1 MSPSPGFAPSKRQ
14 LWNPPT
20 TAAAT
25 PTPYCTAFPL
35 PANGVISLAD
45 SVITLTTNVVFQPAC
60 TGGVNEFIEGY
71 PSVIADW
78 KDPFYASTTPQTY
91 VIAAAT
97 VIAWILVFMLVITPR
112 TTFFGTSVSHP
123 GLGGKHGIIGGANG
137 GGSSLGVGSRPW
149 LQKVAAFTVA
159 VSLTIAT
166 ADTFK
171 SLEKQYTMGY
181 MDATAMREDVMG
193 SLEIRITRVISDI
206 FLWLA
211 QVQTLIRL
219 FPRHKEKVIIKWIG
233 FALIVCDS
241 TFSCLNSFYANTTL
255 GSTKPRHFVDAIP
268 ALSYLFELALGLL
281 YAAWVIY
288 YSMTKRRYAFYHVK
302 MRSITLIALLSFVA
316 VLTPVVFFVTDVS
329 NSDVAGWG
337 DYFRWVGAAAAS
349 VIVWEWV
356 ERIEAIECDDKKD
369 GILGREIFDGDEMLD
384 VNPSSEVIWNSGRR
398 GLARLRNGG
407 RRGND
412 DDEKKGGDATSAM
425 EKGLHGFTSRFRRQ
439 PPPAPK
445 HFPLGRAYSHR
456 TEAPTDGSRTGTAGS
471 GTITFGRLPRR
482 RGQRTHDTGITPPP
496 AVASPV
502 SRTDTTSAASTV
514 YVVRYDD
521 GGDVPQPIRRRVDA
535 SGNAILSQDHRD
547 STTKEYEL
555 EEDSEEPRPRR
566 ERGLNGRWHTVA
578 NPFKRKRASPPAEV
592 QKARDKA
599 EPGPTRSMTPAHN
612 FSKWDFKNRLGVLAA
627 ETGERFR
634 DRRPGRGEDEDIPVT
649 IIPAQPRGSTRTWS
663 PEVLIQQQQAQQA
676 RRTHDRSPAAAG
688 ALSTDEPPTPADLS
702 HSTTLTSNSLS
713 AAEAASRDSNT
724 PRAIETTTSASPVVV
739 QSPRRHLPRS
749 QNSFSRQCDPPPR
762 ADDISPSAGSA
773 GTVTVVP
780 APRRSPLRAVSTTPP
795 MAHNAASTSNAALG
809 DELATTHKGTL
820 RSATIQHRQRGRLSV
835 MWSARLCV

>member
-1 MSPSPGFAPSKRQ
+1 MSPSPGTLTRRQ

-20 TAAAT
+20 SVVAT

-60 TGGVNEFIEGY
+60 TGGVDEHLEGY

-137 GGSSLGVGSRPW
+137 GGSHLGVGSRPW

-159 VSLTIAT
+159 ISLTIAT

-171 SLEKQYTMGY
+171 SLERQYVMGY

-193 SLEIRITRVISDI
+193 SLEIRITRVISDVFI
-206 FLWLA
+206 WLA

-233 FALIVCDS
+233 FALIICDT
-241 TFSCLNSFYANTTL
+241 TFSCLNSFYANSTIGT
-255 GSTKPRHFVDAIP
+255 TKPRQFVDAIP
-268 ALSYLFELALGLL
+268 ALSYLFQLALGLL

-288 YSMTKRRYAFYHVK
+288 YSMTKRRYAFYHAK

-316 VLTPVVFFVTDVS
+316 VLTPVVFFITDVS

-356 ERIEAIECDDKKD
+356 ERIEAIESDDKKD

-384 VNPSSEVIWNSGRR
+384 VTPTKELVWSSGRR

-412 DDEKKGGDATSAM
+412 DDEDRGGNPSSTM
-425 EKGLHGFTSRFRRQ
+425 EKGLSGFTARFRKP

-445 HFPLGRAYSHR
+445 HFPLGRSHSHQTEGR
-456 TEAPTDGSRTGTAGS
+456 TDSSRTGTAGS
-471 GTITFGRLPRR
+471 NTIAFGRLPTR
-482 RGQRTHDTGITPPP
+482 RGQRNPDNGITPPP
-496 AVASPV
+496 AVASPI
-502 SRTDTTSAASTV
+502 SRIDTTSAASTV

-521 GGDVPQPIRRRVDA
+521 GGDDPQPIRRRVDA
-535 SGNAILSQDHRD
+535 SGNAIVSQDHRD
-547 STTKEYEL
+547 STLKDVGKE
-555 EEDSEEPRPRR
+555 EETGDDRPVR
-566 ERGLNGRWHTVA
+566 ERLQQGRWHNVA

-592 QKARDKA
+592 QKARDRA
-599 EPGPTRSMTPAHN
+599 EAGPTRALTPAQHN
-612 FSKWDFKNRLGVLAA
+612 FSKWDLKNRLGVLAA

-634 DRRPGRGEDEDIPVT
+634 DRNSARGQGEDVPVT

-663 PEVLIQQQQAQQA
+663 PEVLQQQKQHQSPSQHQQ
-676 RRTHDRSPAAAG
+676 RTIPRIPTATS
-688 ALSTDEPPTPADLS
+688 ALSTNDPPTQADFS
-702 HSTTLTSNSLS
+702 NSTTLTDNSLP
-713 AAEAASRDSNT
+713 AAEAASRNSNT
-724 PRAIETTTSASPVVV
+724 PRANDASAGVTSSASPTII
-739 QSPRRHLPRS
+739 QSPRRQMLVSRD
-749 QNSFSRQCDPPPR
+749 SFSRQCDPPPR
-762 ADDISPSAGSA
+762 ADDISPSTGST
-773 GTVTVVP
+773 GTVIVP
-780 APRRSPLRAVSTTPP
+780 APRRSPLRAVTTTPP
-795 MAHNAASTSNAALG
+795 ISQDPGHGVSTPVSNLG
-809 DELATTHKGTL
+809 ESAPQRMSSL
-820 RSATIQHRQRGRLSV
+820 RNHSTPPTGNP
-835 MWSARLCV
+835 

>member
-14 LWNPPT
+14 LWNPPST
-20 TAAAT
+20 PTAT

-60 TGGVNEFIEGY
+60 TGDAGEGLEGY

-97 VIAWILVFMLVITPR
+97 VIAWILVFMLTITPR

-159 VSLTIAT
+159 ISLTIAT

-171 SLEKQYTMGY
+171 SLEKQYAMGY
-181 MDATAMREDVMG
+181 MDATAMRQDVMG
-193 SLEIRITRVISDI
+193 SLEIRITRVISDVFI
-206 FLWLA
+206 WLA

-233 FALIVCDS
+233 FALIVCDT
-241 TFSCLNSFYANTTL
+241 TFSCLNSFYANVFVGT
-255 GSTKPRHFVDAIP
+255 TKPRHFVDAIP
-268 ALSYLFELALGLL
+268 ALSYLFQLSLGLL

-288 YSMTKRRYAFYHVK
+288 YSMTKRRYAFYHAK

-316 VLTPVVFFVTDVS
+316 VLTPVVFFITDVS
-329 NSDVAGWG
+329 NQDVAGWG

-384 VNPSSEVIWNSGRR
+384 VTPSNEFVWNSGRR

-407 RRGND
+407 RRNDHD
-412 DDEKKGGDATSAM
+412 DDDDKGAGGDATNAM
-425 EKGLHGFTSRFRRQ
+425 EKGLHGFTARFRKP

-445 HFPLGRAYSHR
+445 HFPLGRAHSQA
-456 TEAPTDGSRTGTAGS
+456 TEGHTDGSRTGTAGS
-471 GTITFGRLPRR
+471 GNIAFGRLPRR
-482 RGQRTHDTGITPPP
+482 RGQRNRDNGITPPP
-496 AVASPV
+496 AVASPI
-502 SRTDTTSAASTV
+502 SRADTTSAASTV

-521 GGDVPQPIRRRVDA
+521 GGDVPQPIRRRMDA
-535 SGNAILSQDHRD
+535 SGNAILSQDLRD
-547 STTKEYEL
+547 STLKDPEK
-555 EEDSEEPRPRR
+555 EEDAGEESQTVR
-566 ERGLNGRWHTVA
+566 ERTSQGRWHTVA

-599 EPGPTRSMTPAHN
+599 EAGLTRSMTPAHN
-612 FSKWDFKNRLGVLAA
+612 FSKWDIKNRLGVLAA

-634 DRRPGRGEDEDIPVT
+634 ERNDRGSQDVDVPVT
-649 IIPAQPRGSTRTWS
+649 IIPAQPRGSARTWS
-663 PEVLIQQQQAQQA
+663 PEVLVQQQQQQAQQQ
-676 RRTHDRSPAAAG
+676 RRIRIHTPTAAG
-688 ALSTDEPPTPADLS
+688 ALPADEPQDITDIS
-702 HSTTLTSNSLS
+702 NSTTLTSNSLP
-713 AAEAASRDSNT
+713 AAEAASRNSNT
-724 PRAIETTTSASPVVV
+724 PRAGDIAAGGTTASPTVIP
-739 QSPRRHLPRS
+739 SPRRQMPPSRD
-749 QNSFSRQCDPPPR
+749 SFSRQYEAPPR
-762 ADDISPSAGSA
+762 ADDISPSAGST
-773 GTVTVVP
+773 GTVVVP
-780 APRRSPLRAVSTTPP
+780 APRRSPLRAVTTTPP
-795 MAHNAASTSNAALG
+795 ASQDEARAGNANGGAERS
-809 DELATTHKGTL
+809 LADAIPQRHTPLRHHTTPPAG
-820 RSATIQHRQRGRLSV
+820 
-835 MWSARLCV
+835 

>member
-20 TAAAT
+20 SVTAT

-60 TGGVNEFIEGY
+60 TGGAEEHLEGY

-112 TTFFGTSVSHP
+112 TTFFGTSISHP

-171 SLEKQYTMGY
+171 SLEKQYVMGY

-356 ERIEAIECDDKKD
+356 ERIEAIESDDKKD

-384 VNPSSEVIWNSGRR
+384 VNPSNEVIWNSGRR

-407 RRGND
+407 RRG
-412 DDEKKGGDATSAM
+412 DEDEDKKGGDSTSAM
-425 EKGLHGFTSRFRRQ
+425 EKGLHGFTARFRK
-439 PPPAPK
+439 PPPLAPK
-445 HFPLGRAYSHR
+445 HFPLGRAHSHR
-456 TEAPTDGSRTGTAGS
+456 TEAHTDGSRTGTAGS
-471 GTITFGRLPRR
+471 GTIAFGRLPRR
-482 RGQRTHDTGITPPP
+482 RGQRNRDNGITPPP
-496 AVASPV
+496 AVASPI
-502 SRTDTTSAASTV
+502 SRTNTTSAASTV
-514 YVVRYDD
+514 YVVRYDE

-547 STTKEYEL
+547 SAAKESDTGD
-555 EEDSEEPRPRR
+555 DSEDASPKR
-566 ERGLNGRWHTVA
+566 ERGQNGRWHTVT

-599 EPGPTRSMTPAHN
+599 EGDLIRSMTPAHN

-634 DRRPGRGEDEDIPVT
+634 DRRAGRGEEVDVPIT

-663 PEVLIQQQQAQQA
+663 PEVLIQQQQQQAQQQ
-676 RRTHDRSPAAAG
+676 RRALDRSPTAAG
-688 ALSTDEPPTPADLS
+688 ALPSDEPATPADLS
-702 HSTTLTSNSLS
+702 NSTTLTSNSLP
-713 AAEAASRDSNT
+713 AAEAASRNSNT
-724 PRAIETTTSASPVVV
+724 PRTNDAGTPVSPVVI
-739 QSPRRHLPRS
+739 QSPRRNLITT
-749 QNSFSRQCDPPPR
+749 NSFSRQVDPPPR
-762 ADDISPSAGSA
+762 ADDISPSAGST
-773 GTVTVVP
+773 GTVTIVP
-780 APRRSPLRAVSTTPP
+780 APRRSPLRAITTTPP
-795 MAHNAASTSNAALG
+795 TSQDAASNSAAAAG
-809 DELATTHKGTL
+809 DELSPGGHTTQQRHSPLRHHTTPPAGT
-820 RSATIQHRQRGRLSV
+820 Q
-835 MWSARLCV
+835 

>member
-1 MSPSPGFAPSKRQ
+1 MSPSPGPTLTKRQ
-14 LWNPPT
+14 LWNPLT
-20 TAAAT
+20 SATAT
-25 PTPYCTAFPL
+25 PTPHCAAFPL
-35 PANGVISLAD
+35 PASGVISLAD
-45 SVITLTTNVVFQPAC
+45 SVITLTTNVIFQPAC
-60 TGGVNEFIEGY
+60 TDGADEYLEGY
-71 PSVIADW
+71 PSIISDG

-137 GGSSLGVGSRPW
+137 GGSALGVGSRPW

-171 SLEKQYTMGY
+171 SLEKQYGMGY

-241 TFSCLNSFYANTTL
+241 TFSCLNSFYATSTL

-288 YSMTKRRYAFYHVK
+288 YSITKRRYAFYHVK
-302 MRSITLIALLSFVA
+302 MKSITLIALLSFVA
-316 VLTPVVFFVTDVS
+316 VLTPVVFFVIDVS
-329 NSDVAGWG
+329 NPDVAGWG

-369 GILGREIFDGDEMLD
+369 GILGREIFDGDEMLE
-384 VNPSSEVIWNSGRR
+384 VNPSNEVVWSSGRR

-407 RRGND
+407 RRGSD
-412 DDEKKGGDATSAM
+412 DHNEKGGDNPSAM
-425 EKGLHGFTSRFRRQ
+425 EKGLHGFAARFRK
-439 PPPAPK
+439 PIPPAPK
-445 HFPLGRAYSHR
+445 HFPLGRAHSHR

-471 GTITFGRLPRR
+471 GTIAFGRLPRR
-482 RGQRTHDTGITPPP
+482 HGQRNRDTGITPPP
-496 AVASPV
+496 AVASPI

-514 YVVRYDD
+514 YVVRQDD
-521 GGDVPQPIRRRVDA
+521 GGDVPEPIRRRVDA
-535 SGNAILSQDHRD
+535 NGNAILNQDHRD
-547 STTKEYEL
+547 STLKDADTDD
-555 EEDSEEPRPRR
+555 DSEDAAPKR
-566 ERGLNGRWHTVA
+566 ERGQNGRWHTVP
-578 NPFKRKRASPPAEV
+578 NPFKRKRTSPPAEV
-592 QKARDKA
+592 QKARIKA
-599 EPGPTRSMTPAHN
+599 EPGPTRALTPAHN

-627 ETGERFR
+627 ETGERLR
-634 DRRPGRGEDEDIPVT
+634 DRRAARGEDDDMPVT
-649 IIPAQPRGSTRTWS
+649 VIPAQPRSSTRTWS
-663 PEVLIQQQQAQQA
+663 PEVLVQQQ
-676 RRTHDRSPAAAG
+676 RERVLDRSPAAGG
-688 ALSTDEPPTPADLS
+688 ALATGDEPSQADIS
-702 HSTTLTSNSLS
+702 NSTTLTSNSLP
-713 AAEAASRDSNT
+713 AAEAASRNSNT
-724 PRAIETTTSASPVVV
+724 PRANDATSSTSPIVI
-739 QSPRRHLPRS
+739 QSPRRQMPISR
-749 QNSFSRQCDPPPR
+749 NSYTRQVDPPPR
-762 ADDISPSAGSA
+762 ADDISPSAGST
-773 GTVTVVP
+773 GSVTVVP
-780 APRRSPLRAVSTTPP
+780 APRRSPLRAVTTTPP
-795 MAHNAASTSNAALG
+795 VSQDEAANSH
-809 DELATTHKGTL
+809 ATGGAESSSDGGSAQRNSPL
-820 RSATIQHRQRGRLSV
+820 RNLTTPPTRTP
-835 MWSARLCV
+835 

>member
-20 TAAAT
+20 TASAT

-60 TGGVNEFIEGY
+60 TGGVDEFIEGY

-425 EKGLHGFTSRFRRQ
+425 EKGLHGFTSRFRRH

-445 HFPLGRAYSHR
+445 HFPLGRAHSHR

-471 GTITFGRLPRR
+471 GTITFGKLPRR

-555 EEDSEEPRPRR
+555 EEDLEEPRPKR
-566 ERGLNGRWHTVA
+566 ERGPNGRWHTVA

-599 EPGPTRSMTPAHN
+599 EPALTRSTTPAHN

-634 DRRPGRGEDEDIPVT
+634 DRRAGRGEEADIPVT

-663 PEVLIQQQQAQQA
+663 PEVLIQQQQVQQA
-676 RRTHDRSPAAAG
+676 RRTPNRSPAAAG

-702 HSTTLTSNSLS
+702 HSTTLTSNSLP

-724 PRAIETTTSASPVVV
+724 PRANEASASVSPVVV

-762 ADDISPSAGSA
+762 ADDISPSGGSA

-795 MAHNAASTSNAALG
+795 MALDAASTSNAALG
-809 DELATTHKGTL
+809 DELSPGGHDTQRHSPLRNHTTPPT
-820 RSATIQHRQRGRLSV
+820 RTP
-835 MWSARLCV
+835 

>member
-1 MSPSPGFAPSKRQ
+1 MI
-14 LWNPPT
+14 
-20 TAAAT
+20 AT

-45 SVITLTTNVVFQPAC
+45 SVITLTTDVVFQPAC
-60 TGGVNEFIEGY
+60 TGGADEHLEGY

-137 GGSSLGVGSRPW
+137 GGSHLGVGSRPW

-159 VSLTIAT
+159 ISLTIAT

-171 SLEKQYTMGY
+171 SLERQYTMGY

-193 SLEIRITRVISDI
+193 SLEIRITRVISDVFI
-206 FLWLA
+206 WLA

-233 FALIVCDS
+233 FALIICDT
-241 TFSCLNSFYANTTL
+241 TFSCLNSFYANSTL
-255 GSTKPRHFVDAIP
+255 GTTKPRHFVDAIP
-268 ALSYLFELALGLL
+268 ALSYLFQLALGLL

-288 YSMTKRRYAFYHVK
+288 YSMTKRRYAFYHAK

-356 ERIEAIECDDKKD
+356 ERIEAIESDDKKD

-384 VNPSSEVIWNSGRR
+384 VTPSNEFVWSSGRR

-412 DDEKKGGDATSAM
+412 GDDKNGGGGGNPSSTM
-425 EKGLHGFTSRFRRQ
+425 EKGLSGFAARFRKP

-445 HFPLGRAYSHR
+445 HFPLGRSHSHH
-456 TEAPTDGSRTGTAGS
+456 TEAPTDSSRTGTAGS
-471 GTITFGRLPRR
+471 NTIAFGRLPTR
-482 RGQRTHDTGITPPP
+482 RGRRNPDNGITPPP
-496 AVASPV
+496 AVASPI

-521 GGDVPQPIRRRVDA
+521 GGDIPQPIRRRVDA
-535 SGNAILSQDHRD
+535 SGNAIVSQDHRD
-547 STTKEYEL
+547 STLKDTEKE
-555 EEDSEEPRPRR
+555 DDTDDARPVR
-566 ERGLNGRWHTVA
+566 ERLQQGRWHTVA

-592 QKARDKA
+592 QKARDRA
-599 EPGPTRSMTPAHN
+599 EAGPTRATTPAHN
-612 FSKWDFKNRLGVLAA
+612 FSKWDIKNRLGVLAA

-634 DRRPGRGEDEDIPVT
+634 DRNSGRGQSEDVPVT
-649 IIPAQPRGSTRTWS
+649 IIPAQPRGSNRTWS
-663 PEVLIQQQQAQQA
+663 PEVLHQQRQQQTQVQQQQRAGPMATSAIQSNEPQTQA
-676 RRTHDRSPAAAG
+676 DFSN
-688 ALSTDEPPTPADLS
+688 
-702 HSTTLTSNSLS
+702 STTLTDNSLP
-713 AAEAASRDSNT
+713 AAEAASRNSNT
-724 PRAIETTTSASPVVV
+724 PRANEGSAGASSASPTII
-739 QSPRRHLPRS
+739 QSPRRHMPISRD
-749 QNSFSRQCDPPPR
+749 SFSRQCDPPPR
-762 ADDISPSAGSA
+762 ADDISPSAGST
-773 GTVTVVP
+773 GTVIVP
-780 APRRSPLRAVSTTPP
+780 APRRSPLRAITTTPP
-795 MAHNAASTSNAALG
+795 ALQDAGHGDSTPTNNERNLVESAPQRVSPLRNHTTPSTG
-809 DELATTHKGTL
+809 DA
-820 RSATIQHRQRGRLSV
+820 
-835 MWSARLCV
+835 

>member
-1 MSPSPGFAPSKRQ
+1 MFDGYS
-14 LWNPPT
+14 
-20 TAAAT
+20 
-25 PTPYCTAFPL
+25 
-35 PANGVISLAD
+35 
-45 SVITLTTNVVFQPAC
+45 SVV
-60 TGGVNEFIEGY
+60 
-71 PSVIADW
+71 ADW

-97 VIAWILVFMLVITPR
+97 VIAWILVFMLIITPR
-112 TTFFGTSVSHP
+112 TSFFGSPVSQP

-137 GGSSLGVGSRPW
+137 GGSTLGVGSRPW

-171 SLEKQYTMGY
+171 SLEKQYMLGY

-219 FPRHKEKVIIKWIG
+219 FPRHKEKVLIKWIG
-233 FALIVCDS
+233 FALIVCDT
-241 TFSCLNSFYANTTL
+241 TFSCLNSFYVNMSPGT
-255 GSTKPRHFVDAIP
+255 TKPRHFVDAIP

-288 YSMTKRRYAFYHVK
+288 YSMTKRRYAFYHSK

-329 NSDVAGWG
+329 NRDVAGWG

-356 ERIEAIECDDKKD
+356 ERIEAIESDDKKD

-384 VNPSSEVIWNSGRR
+384 VTPSNEVLWNSGRR
-398 GLARLRNGG
+398 GLARIRKGG
-407 RRGND
+407 NRGDGD
-412 DDEKKGGDATSAM
+412 DDKRGGDATSAM
-425 EKGLHGFTSRFRRQ
+425 EKGLHGFTARFRKPQ
-439 PPPAPK
+439 PPAPK
-445 HFPLGRAYSHR
+445 HFPLGRAHSHH
-456 TEAPTDGSRTGTAGS
+456 TEVPTDSSRTGTAGS
-471 GTITFGRLPRR
+471 GTITFGRLPKR
-482 RGQRTHDTGITPPP
+482 RGARARDTGITPPP

-521 GGDVPQPIRRRVDA
+521 GADVPQPIRRRFDENGDA
-535 SGNAILSQDHRD
+535 IDGQHHNETLPKDPEKEDDTLADEPTRNRDRSQH
-547 STTKEYEL
+547 SK
-555 EEDSEEPRPRR
+555 
-566 ERGLNGRWHTVA
+566 WHTVS

-592 QKARDKA
+592 QKARDTA
-599 EPGPTRSMTPAHN
+599 EGGLIRAVTPAHN

-634 DRRPGRGEDEDIPVT
+634 DRSTARNHSADVPITV
-649 IIPAQPRGSTRTWS
+649 IPAQPRGSHRTWS
-663 PEVLIQQQQAQQA
+663 PEELVQQ
-676 RRTHDRSPAAAG
+676 HGRSNHHHTQTDSPVAGG
-688 ALSTDEPPTPADLS
+688 ALPSDETTNQAEIS
-702 HSTTLTSNSLS
+702 NSTTLTANSMP
-713 AAEAASRDSNT
+713 AAEAASRNST
-724 PRAIETTTSASPVVV
+724 PRANEVGAGGTSDSPTVIPAPHRITPI
-739 QSPRRHLPRS
+739 SRG
-749 QNSFSRQCDPPPR
+749 SFSRQHDPPPR
-762 ADDISPSAGSA
+762 ADDISPSAGSS
-773 GTVTVVP
+773 GTVIVP
-780 APRRSPLRAVSTTPP
+780 APRRSPLRAVTVTPPTQQIEGSTTVGAERSPSHPTPSRHSPLRNSTTPTGG
-795 MAHNAASTSNAALG
+795 NSAS
-809 DELATTHKGTL
+809 
-820 RSATIQHRQRGRLSV
+820 
-835 MWSARLCV
+835 

>member
-20 TAAAT
+20 SITAS

-45 SVITLTTNVVFQPAC
+45 SVITLTTEVIFQPAC
-60 TGGVNEFIEGY
+60 TGGVEEHLEGF

-112 TTFFGTSVSHP
+112 TTFFGTSISHP

-137 GGSSLGVGSRPW
+137 GGSHLGVGSRPW

-241 TFSCLNSFYANTTL
+241 TFSCLNSFYANGTL
-255 GSTKPRHFVDAIP
+255 NSTKPRHFVDAIP

-356 ERIEAIECDDKKD
+356 ERIEAIEHDDKKD
-369 GILGREIFDGDEMLD
+369 GILGREIFDGDEMLE
-384 VNPSSEVIWNSGRR
+384 VNPSNEVIWNSGRR

-407 RRGND
+407 RGGDND
-412 DDEKKGGDATSAM
+412 DDKKGGDPSAM
-425 EKGLHGFTSRFRRQ
+425 EKGLHGFTARFRR
-439 PPPAPK
+439 PPPLAPK
-445 HFPLGRAYSHR
+445 HFPLGRSHSHR

-471 GTITFGRLPRR
+471 GTVAFGRLPRR
-482 RGQRTHDTGITPPP
+482 RGQKRRDIGITPPP

-535 SGNAILSQDHRD
+535 SGNAILSQDHKNSIAKASD
-547 STTKEYEL
+547 TED
-555 EEDSEEPRPRR
+555 DSEEPHPKR
-566 ERGLNGRWHTVA
+566 ERGLNGKWHTAA

-599 EPGPTRSMTPAHN
+599 EGGLTRSMTPAHN

-634 DRRPGRGEDEDIPVT
+634 DRRAGRGEDADVPVT

-663 PEVLIQQQQAQQA
+663 PEVLIQQQKQQQQQHAQQQQRQQ
-676 RRTHDRSPAAAG
+676 RRAPDRSTAAAG
-688 ALSTDEPPTPADLS
+688 AVSGDEPLTPADFS
-702 HSTTLTSNSLS
+702 NSTTLTSNSLPP
-713 AAEAASRDSNT
+713 AEAASHNSNT
-724 PRAIETTTSASPVVV
+724 PRTNDASTSASPVVA
-739 QSPRRHLPRS
+739 QSPRRQLPVPRD
-749 QNSFSRQCDPPPR
+749 SFSRQCDPPPR
-762 ADDISPSAGSA
+762 ADDISPSAGST
-773 GTVTVVP
+773 GTVTIIP
-780 APRRSPLRAVSTTPP
+780 APRRSPLRAITTTPP
-795 MAHNAASTSNAALG
+795 LSQETAPNSNAAANDDLTPG
-809 DELATTHKGTL
+809 GYTTQRQSPL
-820 RSATIQHRQRGRLSV
+820 RHHTTPPT
-835 MWSARLCV
+835 

>member
-1 MSPSPGFAPSKRQ
+1 
-14 LWNPPT
+14 
-20 TAAAT
+20 
-25 PTPYCTAFPL
+25 
-35 PANGVISLAD
+35 
-45 SVITLTTNVVFQPAC
+45 
-60 TGGVNEFIEGY
+60 
-71 PSVIADW
+71 
-78 KDPFYASTTPQTY
+78 
-91 VIAAAT
+91 
-97 VIAWILVFMLVITPR
+97 MLVITPR

-171 SLEKQYTMGY
+171 SLERQYTMGY

-302 MRSITLIALLSFVA
+302 MKSITLIALLSFVA

-384 VNPSSEVIWNSGRR
+384 VNPSNEVVWNSGRR

-412 DDEKKGGDATSAM
+412 KDDKKGGDPTNAM
-425 EKGLHGFTSRFRRQ
+425 EKGLHGFTARFRK
-439 PPPAPK
+439 PAPPAPK
-445 HFPLGRAYSHR
+445 HFPLGRAHSHH
-456 TEAPTDGSRTGTAGS
+456 TEVPTDSSRTGTAGS
-471 GTITFGRLPRR
+471 GTISFGRLPLR
-482 RGQRTHDTGITPPP
+482 RGLRNRDTGITPPP

-521 GGDVPQPIRRRVDA
+521 GGDVPQPIRRHFDA
-535 SGNAILSQDHRD
+535 SGNAITSQDQRD
-547 STTKEYEL
+547 STAKDVDTD
-555 EEDSEEPRPRR
+555 EESEEPRPKR
-566 ERGLNGRWHTVA
+566 ERGPNGRWHTVA
-578 NPFKRKRASPPAEV
+578 NPFKRKRVSPPAEV

-599 EPGPTRSMTPAHN
+599 DPGLTRSATPAHN

-634 DRRPGRGEDEDIPVT
+634 DRRGGRVEEVDMPITV
-649 IIPAQPRGSTRTWS
+649 IPAQPRGSTRTWS
-663 PEVLIQQQQAQQA
+663 PEVLIQQQQQQ
-676 RRTHDRSPAAAG
+676 RTLDRSHAAAG
-688 ALSTDEPPTPADLS
+688 ALPTNEELSPADLS
-702 HSTTLTSNSLS
+702 NSTTLTSNSIP
-713 AAEAASRDSNT
+713 AAEAATRESNT
-724 PRAIETTTSASPVVV
+724 PRAQDAAATASPMVV
-739 QSPRRHLPRS
+739 QSPRRHLPISR
-749 QNSFSRQCDPPPR
+749 NSFSRQCDPPPR
-762 ADDISPSAGSA
+762 ADDISPSGGST
-773 GTVTVVP
+773 GTVVVP
-780 APRRSPLRAVSTTPP
+780 APRRSPLRAVTTTPP
-795 MAHNAASTSNAALG
+795 ASHDQASNNNATAGA
-809 DELATTHKGTL
+809 ELSPIGTTTQRQSPLRHHTTPPSGTL
-820 RSATIQHRQRGRLSV
+820 
-835 MWSARLCV
+835 